1 MTNFNTEE
9 ALVRFSNRLRK
20 MGIDDALIDA
30 IIYVNR
36 DSQKGIVIGEG
47 GSMLKKIGMTARK
60 NLESFFEKNV
70 RLNLLVKV
78 KANWVSK
85 PEYLDIQ
92 GL

>member
-1 MTNFNTEE
+1 ME
-9 ALVRFSNRLRK
+9 
-20 MGIDDALIDA
+20 IDA

-36 DSQKGIVIGEG
+36 VSQKGIVIGEG

-85 PEYLDIQ
+85 QEYLDIQ